1 MNFDIATGY
10 RDLIF
15 SKSVRPMEIKEE
27 TKNWKLLQG
36 YVYVMSKKFRPFPD
50 DPERLLI
57 KIGYSDFE
65 ADDGRDKYLQR
76 LQTHKTSLISFKVH
90 RIYLYTDGGAS
101 TLKGKAYDAEQNL
114 HRLVVDTYNPPS
126 VRITFDQKG
135 TDREKPRP
143 TEWFWVKNGKRGLE
157 KMLKWMDEQIFNN
170 MPYPAIHGTRFT
182 GDGPNDYQ
190 YILPDVEYPD
200 RGQQMTRF
208 EINPESGTVKERRD
222 LARTSKSVHAKR
234 KGQKE
239 MQLDRIEK
247 DRVRKE
253 KEKAIKAEGRRLA
266 KTQAEWSKIFKG
278 QKFYDK
284 NMGVDN
290 YGRKDDGKYPNKK
303 VTKVSS
309 WKRGMYLVHY
319 TIDTIPRLLAK
330 IPEDDLKFHTDE
342 IPLHEA
348 FDLKDF
354 AHLKKKYKVNYEYF
368 KDKFNY
374 DPNVNLEDD

>member
-36 YVYVMSKKFRPFPD
+36 YVYVMSKKFRPFPED
-50 DPERLLI
+50 TERLLI

-157 KMLKWMDEQIFNN
+157 KMLKWMDEQIF
-170 MPYPAIHGTRFT
+170 
-182 GDGPNDYQ
+182 
-190 YILPDVEYPD
+190 
-200 RGQQMTRF
+200 
-208 EINPESGTVKERRD
+208 
-222 LARTSKSVHAKR
+222 
-234 KGQKE
+234 
-239 MQLDRIEK
+239 
-247 DRVRKE
+247 
-253 KEKAIKAEGRRLA
+253 
-266 KTQAEWSKIFKG
+266 
-278 QKFYDK
+278 
-284 NMGVDN
+284 
-290 YGRKDDGKYPNKK
+290 
-303 VTKVSS
+303 
-309 WKRGMYLVHY
+309 
-319 TIDTIPRLLAK
+319 
-330 IPEDDLKFHTDE
+330 
-342 IPLHEA
+342 
-348 FDLKDF
+348 
-354 AHLKKKYKVNYEYF
+354 
-368 KDKFNY
+368 
-374 DPNVNLEDD
+374 